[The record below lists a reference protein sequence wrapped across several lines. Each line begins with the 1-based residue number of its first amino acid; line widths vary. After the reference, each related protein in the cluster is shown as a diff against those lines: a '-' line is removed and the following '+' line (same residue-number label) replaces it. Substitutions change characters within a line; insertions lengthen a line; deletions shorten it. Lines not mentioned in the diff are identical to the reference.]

1 MDGGG
6 AWEKGGGV
14 EELGIEKKWYTA
26 VRICMY
32 VWGEG
37 VAGLP
42 RVQNVSTHREAA
54 KQHGYCLF
62 HEFGT
67 AAA

>member
-1 MDGGG
+1 MLRRNGGKVDGGG

-37 VAGLP
+37 VAVVP
-42 RVQNVSTHREAA
+42 R
-54 KQHGYCLF
+54 
-62 HEFGT
+62 
-67 AAA
+67 

>member
-1 MDGGG
+1 LISLGNLVLLRRNGGKVDGGG

-37 VAGLP
+37 VAVVP
-42 RVQNVSTHREAA
+42 R
-54 KQHGYCLF
+54 
-62 HEFGT
+62 
-67 AAA
+67 